1 MDFIDISEILI
12 DITKKLNLYPEL
24 KEGLFYKIIPNLYLR
39 FTQVPQDIKP
49 EFFNKIK
56 EYFTSKKE
64 EYDRDEVFQ
73 MCDDRVKEIFY
84 SGIESENPREY
95 ELSIKCLDLTNL
107 LEKTELKLNE
117 NIEIKNQYNREK
129 LKLFNRSKELSLRL
143 NELAN
148 ENRELKNS

>member
-1 MDFIDISEILI
+1 MTVMKYSRCVHSS
-12 DITKKLNLYPEL
+12 
-24 KEGLFYKIIPNLYLR
+24 IIG
-39 FTQVPQDIKP
+39 DCHDK
-49 EFFNKIK
+49 
-56 EYFTSKKE
+56 
-64 EYDRDEVFQ
+64 
-73 MCDDRVKEIFY
+73 
-84 SGIESENPREY
+84 EY

-148 ENRELKNS
+148 ENRELKGDS